1 MMDGILARIYR
12 KALGN
17 QLAIAVGSSCSNP
30 DYGIPNLA
38 LKIEREFGVTVSV
51 NSSSEFFQQWNDL
64 VRTAEKRSSHE
75 SLVKLVAQTIRNA
88 KPTPLHRAI
97 SSIPISN
104 FIDTTFDR
112 SLLKALQNAGKN
124 PILHDWHTQHMGN
137 WKQGNPEYP
146 NIFFSLPPIEGPIT
160 LFGICEP
167 KKANP
172 QLNIQVENMREM
184 LEGKD
189 LLLIGISPFEAEF
202 ILNLSDL
209 CLSYEKA
216 YVDKSESSNAG
227 YWAQRGVMIGH
238 ITIEEIIKRLVP
250 RHGTKYSL
258 FDSLVPRRK
267 IIDVSRKKQYDA
279 FISYFSGDREFVK
292 KLEQDLRL
300 RGLHSWRDEREI
312 EVGDSMTD
320 KLQQGLTDSYSFIIV
335 LSPETLSRPWV
346 REELRAAYAQRL
358 GGDFKIL
365 PVLYKDCEIP
375 PFLFDYKYADFRDPR
390 RYHEQLA
397 LLEKAIRNAVRD
409 VRKKK

>member
-1 MMDGILARIYR
+1 MNGILARIYR

-17 QLAIAVGSSCSNP
+17 QLAIAVGSACSNP

-38 LKIEREFGVTVSV
+38 LIIEREFGVTVSV
-51 NSSSEFFQQWNDL
+51 NSSSEFFQRWNDL
-64 VRTAEKRSSHE
+64 VRTVEKRSSRE
-75 SLVKLVAQTIRNA
+75 SLVKLLAHTIRSA
-88 KPTPLHRAI
+88 KPTSLHR
-97 SSIPISN
+97 SIASVPISN

-112 SLLKALQNAGKN
+112 SLLKALQDTGKK
-124 PILHDWHTQHMGN
+124 PILHDWHTQLMGS
-137 WKQGNPEYP
+137 WKQSNPEYP
-146 NIFFSLPPIEGPIT
+146 NIFFSLPPIEGPTT
-160 LFGICEP
+160 LFGVCEP

-184 LEGKD
+184 LDGKD

-202 ILNLSDL
+202 ILNLSDI

-216 YVDKSESSNAG
+216 YVDKSGCSDAS

-238 ITIEEIIKRLVP
+238 ISIDEIIKRLVP
-250 RHGTKYSL
+250 SHGTKYSF

-267 IIDVSRKKQYDA
+267 LIDAARKKQYDA

-300 RGLHSWRDEREI
+300 RGIHLWRDEREI

-320 KLQQGLTDSYSFIIV
+320 KLQQGLSDSYSFIIV

-365 PVLYKDCEIP
+365 PVLYKECEIP
-375 PFLFDYKYADFRDPR
+375 LFLFDYKYADFRDPR

-397 LLEKAIRNAVRD
+397 LIEKAIRHAVRD
-409 VRKKK
+409 ARKKR